1 MPADDQRPATG
12 LREDTGGLAADLST
26 RRPRLRRLM
35 DRWGPVLVLVAM
47 TGAYFAVFGF
57 LVYRQQS
64 NFGTF
69 GFDIGIRDQGIWLV
83 AHGHTPFMTVRG
95 LDFFAE
101 NVEPIS
107 LLFVPFYWLGAGPHL
122 LILVHTG
129 VISLGAVPLW
139 LLGRDRFRRPW
150 LALVPPF
157 AYLLYPAVHWVTWWA
172 YHPDSMAITPLLFA
186 WWLAARR
193 RWGWYALAAG
203 LALACKEDVALAV
216 FMLGLAVAFA
226 LRPATSPGTADHGA
240 APATVAEPADGGPRL
255 AGAPAP
261 SRARRPAWSA
271 RRIGLLTAA
280 SALAWFLI
288 CTQLIIP
295 WRNHHV
301 APFYESFF
309 PSFGHGSVEILY
321 NIVRHPSRVLHLA
334 TLHNRLH
341 YDLQVFLPV
350 AFLPFFGLP
359 ALLVS
364 GPQFGINTIV
374 QVQNGATIES
384 QYASLIIAG
393 VFLGTVEGMAW
404 LAGGGGHLIRRKRP
418 TQAGLSRPWVLRLLT
433 VVLVVSSL
441 ASTSV
446 WGLSPMSKRFHSGL
460 WVAHSYHAAQ
470 LEAALKLVRPSDG
483 LSVTYYVTPHVT
495 HRRYVYEFPNPW
507 VNSNYGNTDFDL
519 GRPDKV
525 AWLILDRQTLG
536 QPEAALLA
544 RLTQPGG
551 PFHIVQDDNDI
562 VAAHRVSSG

>member
-1 MPADDQRPATG
+1 MG
-12 LREDTGGLAADLST
+12 
-26 RRPRLRRLM
+26 
-35 DRWGPVLVLVAM
+35 RWGPVLVLAAMVA
-47 TGAYFAVFGF
+47 TYFGVFGF

-107 LLFVPFYWLGAGPHL
+107 LLFVPFYWLGAGPHF
-122 LILVHTG
+122 LILVHTA

-139 LLGRDRFRRPW
+139 LLGRDRFQRPW
-150 LALVPPF
+150 IALIPPL

-193 RWGWYALAAG
+193 RWGWYAVAAG

-226 LRPATSPGTADHGA
+226 LRPVSPEA
-240 APATVAEPADGGPRL
+240 PADGRTEPATSNGPDGGTEPAGPR
-255 AGAPAP
+255 APAQD
-261 SRARRPAWSA
+261 RARDPARSA
-271 RRIGLLTAA
+271 RKIGLVTAA
-280 SALAWFLI
+280 VALAWFLI
-288 CTQLIIP
+288 CTQAIIP

-309 PSFGHGSVEILY
+309 PSFGHSTPEILY
-321 NIVRHPSRVLHLA
+321 NIVRHPSRVTRLA
-334 TLHNRLH
+334 TLHDRLH
-341 YDLQVFLPV
+341 YDAQVFLPV
-350 AFLPFFGLP
+350 AFLPLFGLP
-359 ALLVS
+359 ALLVA

-374 QVQNGATIES
+374 EVQHGSTIES

-404 LAGGGGHLIRRKRP
+404 LAGGGAQRTRTRRRRRRRHRR
-418 TQAGLSRPWVLRLLT
+418 AGLTRPWVLWLLT
-433 VVLVVSSL
+433 VALVASSV

-446 WGLSPMSKRFHSGL
+446 WGLSPISKRFHSGL
-460 WVAHSYHAAQ
+460 WAAHPDRAVQ
-470 LEAALKLVRPSDG
+470 LATALEMLRPSDG
-483 LSVTYYVTPHVT
+483 VSVAYYVAPHVT

-507 VNSNYGNTDFDL
+507 VNSNYGNSDNDL
-519 GRPDKV
+519 GRPEKV
-525 AWLILDRQTLG
+525 NWLILDRQILG
-536 QPEAALLA
+536 EADAALLA

-551 PFHIVQDDNDI
+551 AFHIVEDNDGI
-562 VAAHRVSSG
+562 VAAQRVSPG